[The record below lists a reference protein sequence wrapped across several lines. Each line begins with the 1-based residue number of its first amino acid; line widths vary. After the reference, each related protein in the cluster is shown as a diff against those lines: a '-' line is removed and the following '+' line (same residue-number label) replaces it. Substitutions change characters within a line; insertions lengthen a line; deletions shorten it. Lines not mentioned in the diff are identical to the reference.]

1 MLCTSKQLL
10 KTQQNIIWVPVFLM
24 DPKAEPDEA
33 ASLAIHCWLVE
44 DVSYDRSTVVYCRVS
59 WECLV
64 ALCTRTGWMACP
76 QEEEEEEQQQGGHVL
91 TVHV

>member
-1 MLCTSKQLL
+1 M
-10 KTQQNIIWVPVFLM
+10 PFFLM

-44 DVSYDRSTVVYCRVS
+44 DVSCDRSTVLYCSVS

-64 ALCTRTGWMACP
+64 ALCTPPTGWMACP
-76 QEEEEEEQQQGGHVL
+76 QEQQQQEEEEQGGHVP
-91 TVHV
+91 TVHI